1 MTYVFAFAGGG
12 GTSTTGRAVPRAARY
27 FVVGVGGV
35 GGVGGVAFAAVLE
48 VFLVGMAVAATT
60 PAASAGRLFAY
71 MGGADE
77 LDALRETDP
86 EVSGVMVFGL
96 EPFLQYERLRPSKEE
111 MGGGNLV
118 NFSSGEGFCGI
129 NHCAS
134 LTRAFH
140 TCFRPA
146 YECRMARTR
155 SQRQYPSS
163 SSAFSIEK
171 A

>member
-1 MTYVFAFAGGG
+1 MTYVFAFAGGGG

-35 GGVGGVAFAAVLE
+35 GGVGGVPFAPVLE
-48 VFLVGMAVAATT
+48 VFLVGTAVAATT

-86 EVSGVMVFGL
+86 EVSGVMVSGL

-111 MGGGNLV
+111 KKEITGV
-118 NFSSGEGFCGI
+118 
-129 NHCAS
+129 
-134 LTRAFH
+134 LTRRGEVVVKSSKSDLQQRLEFILD
-140 TCFRPA
+140 
-146 YECRMARTR
+146 RMRHCLESPKQR
-155 SQRQYPSS
+155 SYGQ
-163 SSAFSIEK
+163 
-171 A
+171 